1 MPGNCSQCE
10 RLGETCIDKAN
21 LTQRCEGLGWSAET
35 ACEERKPCRK
45 LFPSA
50 CVVCEALGVYCIEE
64 NNVMEQCIELGLS
77 RGHLFRELLPIY
89 SKFYSL
95 IWFIQHGEKKCSLDN
110 PAWLKWDGHK
120 TMDVTKWKMSS
131 KTRVHICSMD
141 ACQWCGYSMLLVA
154 HFSWLTSNPLCSV
167 KYNCRTVH

>member
-1 MPGNCSQCE
+1 MKTKKCTPIQAECVRPKSCNDCQNSIPACQVKFTSLCQHFGFKRKKQTCKTKVKCLKIMPGNCSQCE

-89 SKFYSL
+89 SKFYTL
-95 IWFIQHGEKKCSLDN
+95 IYIKHGEKVF
-110 PAWLKWDGHK
+110 
-120 TMDVTKWKMSS
+120 T
-131 KTRVHICSMD
+131 
-141 ACQWCGYSMLLVA
+141 
-154 HFSWLTSNPLCSV
+154 
-167 KYNCRTVH
+167 